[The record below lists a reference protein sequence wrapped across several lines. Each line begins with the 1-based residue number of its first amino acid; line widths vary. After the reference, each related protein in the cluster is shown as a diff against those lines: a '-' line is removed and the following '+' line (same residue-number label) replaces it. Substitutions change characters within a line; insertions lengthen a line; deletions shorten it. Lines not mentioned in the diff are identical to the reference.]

1 MLAEMRILALEPFHG
16 GSHRA
21 FLEGW
26 QRHSRHSWT
35 TLGLPARK
43 WKWRMRQ
50 SPLLF
55 AWEIDRRYAKGE
67 RWDLLFCSDMLPLA
81 ELRGLCRPAAELP
94 SVIYFHE
101 NQITY
106 PVRFEK
112 ERDFHF
118 GLSNVTSAVAAD
130 ACWFNS
136 GYHLDD
142 FLGAIPRF
150 LRRMPGD
157 RPLAAVELIAERSS
171 VRHPGIEI
179 EVQESRRRAA
189 TRRGATSPE
198 PLHIVWAARWEH
210 DKDPEA
216 FFEAL
221 TMLVERGVDF
231 RVSVLGQSFDEEPPV
246 FERARVELGDRVSAW
261 GFRESRAEYEAVL
274 GSADVFVSTAQH
286 EFFGLAAVEAMALG
300 VRPLLPNRLSY
311 PELLEL
317 GGVERSESY
326 LFDGGIE
333 ALAAR
338 LEQLARAPRSG
349 LVVDADLLAGAVK
362 RLLWS
367 ELAAT
372 YDDELAAMAESSSVG
387 STAGL

>member
-1 MLAEMRILALEPFHG
+1 MHVLALEPFFG
-16 GSHRA
+16 GSHRS

-26 QRHSRHSWT
+26 QRHSRHEWT

-118 GLSNVTSAVAAD
+118 GLTNVTSAVAAD

-136 GYHLDD
+136 RYHLDD

-157 RPLAAVELIAERSS
+157 RPLEAVELIAERSS

-179 EVQESRRRAA
+179 EVQEP
-189 TRRGATSPE
+189 TRRE

-210 DKDPEA
+210 DKNPEA

-221 TMLVERGVDF
+221 TTLVDRGVDF

-246 FERARVELGDRVSAW
+246 FERGRVELGDRVSAW

-300 VRPLLPNRLSY
+300 ARPLLPNRLSY

-317 GGVERSESY
+317 GGVAHSERY
-326 LFDGGIE
+326 LFGDGAGT
-333 ALAAR
+333 LAAR
-338 LEQLARAPRSG
+338 LEELARAPPFEARRRVRPTGRCDEAAS
-349 LVVDADLLAGAVK
+349 LERARRDL
-362 RLLWS
+362 R
-367 ELAAT
+367 
-372 YDDELAAMAESSSVG
+372 
-387 STAGL
+387 